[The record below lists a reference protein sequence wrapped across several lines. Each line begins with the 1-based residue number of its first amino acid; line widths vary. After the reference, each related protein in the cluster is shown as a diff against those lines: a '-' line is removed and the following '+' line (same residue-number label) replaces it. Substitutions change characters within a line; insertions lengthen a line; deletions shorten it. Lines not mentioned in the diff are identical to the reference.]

1 MEARDE
7 IVGDGDAL
15 RKRSRLHVANILVN
29 VRLHLPLI
37 LRMRFANVHGQ
48 EIGAIFILVVNLDEI
63 SNLAAE
69 GRSSV
74 AAENQDQRAFANTL
88 AQVKRRASIQRKY
101 ARVRSAVAHMQIAL
115 MPLRQRVPQKT
126 VNVARSAHEMRQH
139 KVRRQ
144 QQQRKAAERPLP
156 RALPS
161 RCFVCIH

>member
-1 MEARDE
+1 MVIERAQSASIHNFSRLVYDVDSFRPAAIRVICRIVHRVYRDGNRIMEARHE

-15 RKRSRLHVANILVN
+15 RKCSRLRVANILID
-29 VRLHLPLI
+29 VRFHLPFI

-74 AAENQDQRAFANTL
+74 AAENQDQRAFAHTL
-88 AQVKRRASIQRKY
+88 VQIKRGASIERKY

-115 MPLRQRVPQKT
+115 MPLR
-126 VNVARSAHEMRQH
+126 
-139 KVRRQ
+139 
-144 QQQRKAAERPLP
+144 
-156 RALPS
+156 
-161 RCFVCIH
+161 